1 MKTNRNIKQLAV
13 NSINEQANAISKLVN
28 YIDESFIKAV
38 NVIADCSGKLIVTGV
53 GKSANIAK
61 KLVATLNSTGTV
73 SSFMHSNDAVH
84 GDLGVIQNRDIVLF
98 ISNSGSTQEVK
109 ALVPVI
115 KSLGN
120 TIIAFSGNKK
130 SYLALQ
136 SDVFINTS
144 VEKETCPN
152 NLAPT
157 TSTAAQLVMGDALAI
172 CLLNLKGF
180 TQQDFAKNHPG
191 GILGKK
197 LYLSVADVCSDL
209 KPRVAKN
216 DLIIDAII
224 EISSNRLGAT
234 TVLQG
239 EKIIGIITDG
249 DLRRMMETN
258 KSFQKLKASDIM
270 THNPKTINYNQLASE
285 ALIIMKKH
293 AITQLI
299 VLKSNQYYGIIHIHD
314 LLKEGI

>member
-1 MKTNRNIKQLAV
+1 MKTNKNIKQIAIKL
-13 NSINEQANAISKLVN
+13 INQQAHAISKLSY

-38 NVIADCSGKLIVTGV
+38 NLISECPGKLIITGV
-53 GKSANIAK
+53 GKSANIAQK
-61 KLVATLNSTGTV
+61 IVATLNSTGTV

-84 GDLGVIQNRDIVLF
+84 GDLGVIQNKDIILF

-109 ALVPVI
+109 ALVPII

-120 TIIAFSGNKK
+120 SIIAFSGNKE
-130 SYLALQ
+130 SYLALK
-136 SDVFINTS
+136 SDIFINTS

-157 TSTAAQLVMGDALAI
+157 TSTSAQLVMGDALAV

-180 TQQDFAKNHPG
+180 TEQDFAKNHPG

-197 LYLSVADVCSDL
+197 LYLSVADVCSSSRP
-209 KPRVAKN
+209 KVEKN
-216 DLIIDAII
+216 DLIIDAIV

-234 TVLQG
+234 AVLQD
-239 EKIIGIITDG
+239 EKVIGIITDG
-249 DLRRMMETN
+249 DLRRMMQKN
-258 KSFQKLKASDIM
+258 RSFQEIKVSNIM
-270 THNPKTINYNQLASE
+270 TNNPRTVNHNQLASE
-285 ALIIMKKH
+285 ALTIMKKY

-299 VLKSNQYYGIIHIHD
+299 VLNSNQYYGIIHIHD